1 MRILYTTNNMVQ
13 PYCRELYIVP
23 LVIIVLVSLFLGV
36 LLLSDYIGAGIT
48 FIIIML
54 ISLVF
59 LVVCSGYEEQQ
70 GYKYYVALEENEQ
83 IDLTKYNIEEQK
95 GDLYIITDK

>member
-13 PYCRELYIVP
+13 PYCRKVYIIP
-23 LVIIVLVSLFLGV
+23 LLIIFLIMLIVSTYYINNDSIIGVIC
-36 LLLSDYIGAGIT
+36 
-48 FIIIML
+48 IIIMAASF
-54 ISLVF
+54 ISIIVF
-59 LVVCSGYEEQQ
+59 VGYESKQ
-70 GYKYYVALEENEQ
+70 GYKYYVVLEENEQ

>member
-1 MRILYTTNNMVQ
+1 MRILYTESNMIQ
-13 PYCRELYIVP
+13 PYCKEIYVIP
-23 LVIIVLVSLFLGV
+23 LVIIAIVSMLLGILLVG
-36 LLLSDYIGAGIT
+36 DYIGASIT
-48 FIIIML
+48 FLIIML

-59 LVVCSGYEEQQ
+59 LVACTGYEEQQ
-70 GYKYYVALEENEQ
+70 GYKYCVALEENEQ

>member
-1 MRILYTTNNMVQ
+1 MRILYTANNMVQ
-13 PYCRELYIVP
+13 PYCREVYLIP
-23 LVIIVLVSLFLGV
+23 LAIIVLVSMFLGIF
-36 LLLSDYIGAGIT
+36 LASDYIGASIT
-48 FIIIML
+48 FLIIML

-59 LVVCSGYEEQQ
+59 LVVCTGYKEQQ
-70 GYKYYVALEENEQ
+70 GYKYYVALEENAQ